1 METNTSADPSVT
13 IDPKPAREALAW
25 PSRAAALVIATHEQY
40 SRAGEFLRAIKGLRN
55 TIAETFR
62 PHISRAHEAHRAL
75 VAEQK
80 KAEAPLIDAETI
92 LKAKL
97 VSYDEEQERIRRQE
111 EARLRNLARQE
122 EERRHLEQAA
132 AMEREAAATG
142 DTQLQAEAEA
152 LLDTP
157 IETPVVSVEKATP
170 KVAGLSY
177 SERWSAVVTDKTK
190 LVAYVAA
197 NPQYLNLVDANMPA
211 LNGLARSL
219 KQAMAVPGVQA
230 TSTRTVASGR

>member
-25 PSRAAALVIATHEQY
+25 PPR
-40 SRAGEFLRAIKGLRN
+40 
-55 TIAETFR
+55 
-62 PHISRAHEAHRAL
+62 
-75 VAEQK
+75 
-80 KAEAPLIDAETI
+80 AEAPLIDAETI

-197 NPQYLNLVDANMPA
+197 NPQYLNLVDA
-211 LNGLARSL
+211 
-219 KQAMAVPGVQA
+219 
-230 TSTRTVASGR
+230 